1 MQNSQLN
8 YKKVGN
14 GYVIYDE
21 KNTKIGIKLSFYI
34 GLLKINFMIKF
45 NDKKEL
51 KLYFRDQE
59 IGNVKLEKTKIG
71 KKYFVSNAR
80 NDVMVGK
87 FYVYENKN
95 KKNQKSPDYFI
106 FVYQKN
112 ESYQKKSNNEISEK
126 KPKSIVNVEEIF

>member
-14 GYVIYDE
+14 GYVVYDE
-21 KNTKIGIKLSFYI
+21 KNTKIGINLSFYI

-112 ESYQKKSNNEISEK
+112 ESYKKESNNEISEK

>member
-14 GYVIYDE
+14 GYVVYDE
-21 KNTKIGIKLSFYI
+21 ENTKIGINLSFYI

-112 ESYQKKSNNEISEK
+112 ESYKKESNNEISEK
-126 KPKSIVNVEEIF
+126 KKLKVL

>member
-34 GLLKINFMIKF
+34 GLLKIHFMIKF

-71 KKYFVSNAR
+71 KKYFVSSAK
-80 NDVMVGK
+80 NDVMIGK
-87 FYVYENKN
+87 FYVYENSS
-95 KKNQKSPDYFI
+95 KKNNKSPDYYI

-112 ESYQKKSNNEISEK
+112 ESLKKSNNETSEK